1 MVYVMCIFICK
12 YDLHDIYAY
21 IYIYIYDIHII
32 YFGIVIGLIFFW

>member
-21 IYIYIYDIHII
+21 IYIYDIHII